1 MIDDNQA
8 CKNTDREIWRGPDE
22 GNGSY
27 YADSIY
33 VTVDGGIGINAGG
46 RVIVMPLRAW
56 HSLALRD
63 QEAIGPC
70 TQAEI
75 DAWIET
81 IDSKNSRLIV
91 MWMERAK
98 KAEAALA
105 QQPGNKS

>member
-1 MIDDNQA
+1 MSDQMA
-8 CKNTDREIWRGPDE
+8 YENTDTELWRGPDE

-27 YADSIY
+27 YADSIH
-33 VTVDGGIGINAGG
+33 VTKDGGIGINVGG

-56 HSLALRD
+56 HALARRD
-63 QEAIGPC
+63 QEALGPC
-70 TQAEI
+70 TQAEL

-81 IDSKNSRLIV
+81 IDSKNSRLLV

-105 QQPGNKS
+105 ATR